1 MRSMSFANVRAA
13 LGVAMFCRLGAT
25 DSPSTLQVETGT
37 GEVVHLTIPAGTVVR
52 LHRGDLVLD
61 TGTNPTER

>member
-13 LGVAMFCRLGAT
+13 LGLAMFCRLGAT
-25 DSPSTLQVETGT
+25 DSPSAIRVETAT

-52 LHRGDLVLD
+52 LQCGDLVLD